1 MTIPNAE
8 LVDKAAID
16 AIVKL
21 AADAGIPSGIE
32 QLGAK
37 ADDIPTLTEN
47 ALKDV
52 CGFTNPIQ
60 ATAEE
65 ISEIFRAAM

>member
-16 AIVKL
+16 TIVKL
-21 AADAGIPSGIE
+21 SADECISSDIE
-32 QLGAK
+32 ELGAK

-47 ALKDV
+47 ALKDA
-52 CGFTNPIQ
+52 CGFINPIQ